1 MNTKLANLLGNLCRW
16 RVFDDTGTIT
26 QYGVYQVCI
35 RAIYRSEMR
44 YRREYGYGYDYGN
57 GKGIGGGMSE

>member
-1 MNTKLANLLGNLCRW
+1 MNAKLANLLGNLCRW

-35 RAIYRSEMR
+35 RAIYRR
-44 YRREYGYGYDYGN
+44 KAVNRRE
-57 GKGIGGGMSE
+57 